1 MLVKMSTNETKE
13 KELNINLEMS
23 FFELMLVS
31 LSGRQKKNYNNII
44 L

>member
-1 MLVKMSTNETKE
+1 MSTNETKE

-31 LSGRQKKNYNNII
+31 LSGRQKKKNIYNNII
-44 L
+44 ILK

>member
-1 MLVKMSTNETKE
+1 MSTNETKE

>member
-1 MLVKMSTNETKE
+1 MSTNETKE

-31 LSGRQKKNYNNII
+31 LSGRQKKKIYII
-44 L
+44 I

>member
-1 MLVKMSTNETKE
+1 MLVKMSINETKE

-31 LSGRQKKNYNNII
+31 LSGRKKKK
-44 L
+44 

>member
-1 MLVKMSTNETKE
+1 MSTNETKE

-31 LSGRQKKNYNNII
+31 LSGRQKKKNYNNII

>member
-23 FFELMLVS
+23 FLEES
-31 LSGRQKKNYNNII
+31 IT
-44 L
+44 